1 MRHRSQRLV
10 GDDPAAVVDVESGGR
25 RDRRHPHARRPQHCL
40 RIDDLAVVEGDA
52 VGHHLDDLDAGMHLH
67 TEPFQARVQPCPR
80 LVAHH
85 RSGHLTAQQDDVEF
99 GMLFGDLGRR
109 LDAGE
114 PAAGDD
120 DGAVGESVQVFGQQ
134 RRVLRA
140 VQGVGEFV
148 DAWDHVGV
156 GDAAQRVDQGVV
168 AQRVGIVDADGLR
181 VGVDAGHPALDEV
194 HTGAVELI
202 GDLQV
207 GQGLARRGLM
217 QPQPLGE
224 PGLRVDQGD
233 VDVVAA
239 LQPAG
244 QPHGGGHAGVSGA
257 ENQDL
262 VHRSAFR
269 FGVDTHQTHAAARF
283 VTSAF
288 G

>member
-1 MRHRSQRLV
+1 
-10 GDDPAAVVDVESGGR
+10 
-25 RDRRHPHARRPQHCL
+25 
-40 RIDDLAVVEGDA
+40 
-52 VGHHLDDLDAGMHLH
+52 
-67 TEPFQARVQPCPR
+67 
-80 LVAHH
+80 
-85 RSGHLTAQQDDVEF
+85 
-99 GMLFGDLGRR
+99 MLLGDLGRG
-109 LDAGE
+109 LDAGQ
-114 PAAGDD
+114 PAAGHH
-120 DGAVGESVQVFGQQ
+120 DGAVGESVQVVGQK

-148 DAWDHVGV
+148 DARHRLGV

-181 VGVDAGHPALDEV
+181 VGVDAGHPALNEV
-194 HTGAVELI
+194 HTGALELI

-207 GQGLARRGLM
+207 GQRLAGGGLV
-217 QPQPLGE
+217 QPQSLGE

-239 LQPAG
+239 FQAAG
-244 QPHGGGHAGVSGA
+244 QPRGGGHAGVSGA

-269 FGVDTHQTHAAARF
+269 FG
-283 VTSAF
+283 